1 MATDAAAVALLMK
14 ALGYGIPAAVM
25 AFMFLVFTIYMR
37 FQKTKS
43 DKDRAEHMKKWE
55 SLIETNKDAV
65 QAQKETTTELIAA
78 HEKEMIRLV
87 EHHRK
92 EIERMFGLYERQT
105 KGFEV
110 LAHNLTVITEKL
122 EQRDFCPIAKKG
134 P

>member
-1 MATDAAAVALLMK
+1 MVNDAAAVALLMK

-25 AFMFLVFTIYMR
+25 AFMFLVFSIYMR
-37 FQKTKS
+37 FQKAKG

-55 SLIETNKDAV
+55 SLIATNRDAV
-65 QAQKETTTELIAA
+65 IAQKETTTELIDA
-78 HEKEMIRLV
+78 HEKEMVRII

-110 LAHNLTVITEKL
+110 MAHNLTVITEKL
-122 EQRDFCPIAKKG
+122 EQRDFCPNQKRE
-134 P
+134 